1 MGRSSALDFGYVCT
15 IGFIEMREPYSAAI
29 DSFESLYRKLYRRLC
44 IYALHYVGDVRNAE
58 DIVQECFLSYWSR
71 LSGQGG
77 LPGGGVDAPGA
88 FLFRSVRNRSIDFLR
103 SGENAGRKLS
113 PEDCDSDI
121 SDDEA
126 VQRSGVEAALWT
138 AIDRL
143 PDKRRRILLMSKR
156 DRMSYQEIAHE
167 LGISV
172 FTVRNQISRALS
184 ELRSDTGLSTGAL
197 LMMIF

>member
-1 MGRSSALDFGYVCT
+1 MGRNSALDFGYVCT

-29 DSFESLYRKLYRRLC
+29 DSFESLYRTLYRRLC

-58 DIVQECFLSYWSR
+58 DIVQECFLSYWNR
-71 LSGQGG
+71 LSGQDG
-77 LPGGGVDAPGA
+77 LPEGGVDAPGA

-103 SGENAGRKLS
+103 SVENAGRKLS

-143 PDKRRRILLMSKR
+143 PDRRRKILLMSKR
-156 DRMSYQEIAHE
+156 DRMSYQEIARE

>member
-1 MGRSSALDFGYVCT
+1 MPSTMSVTSGMRRILCRS
-15 IGFIEMREPYSAAI
+15 
-29 DSFESLYRKLYRRLC
+29 
-44 IYALHYVGDVRNAE
+44 
-58 DIVQECFLSYWSR
+58 FLSYWSR
-71 LSGQGG
+71 LSGQDG
-77 LPGGGVDAPGA
+77 LPEGGVDAPGA

-103 SGENAGRKLS
+103 SGENAGCKLS

-143 PDKRRRILLMSKR
+143 PDKRRMILLMSKR
-156 DRMSYQEIAHE
+156 DRMSYQEIARE